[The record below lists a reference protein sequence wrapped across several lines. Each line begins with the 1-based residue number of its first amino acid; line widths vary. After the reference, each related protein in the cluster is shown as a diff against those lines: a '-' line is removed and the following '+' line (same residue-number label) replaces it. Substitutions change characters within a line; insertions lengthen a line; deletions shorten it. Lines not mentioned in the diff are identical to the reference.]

1 MLGYG
6 IDGGLAEW
14 SKAADLKSV
23 KARAFRGSNPLSS
36 AIFVDFKQEREEII
50 RNLFPLFY
58 FCLFEKIIS
67 AGCQFD

>member
-1 MLGYG
+1 
-6 IDGGLAEW
+6 
-14 SKAADLKSV
+14 
-23 KARAFRGSNPLSS
+23 
-36 AIFVDFKQEREEII
+36 VDFKQEREEII